1 MKKAL
6 LFLVIISLIALWPFF
21 RKGYFQ
27 SHDGDWMVIRF
38 SAFHQT
44 LRSGQF
50 PVRFVDRLNNNYG
63 YPVLNFL
70 YPLPF
75 YMAEIP
81 KLFGLGFVDSIKA
94 VFVISS
100 ILSVLFMFL
109 ALYQKY
115 DIYSSLTGS
124 IVYLFLPYR
133 FVDLYVRGSLGESV
147 AFIFPPLSLISIFK
161 ISKGQKIFLPILAVS
176 VASLITAHNV
186 IALLFVP
193 LIIITAL
200 IFNKKNF
207 KQVLAMI
214 LLGVI
219 IASFFWLPALFD
231 LQYVKLSEIK
241 VSSISDHLVSIQKL
255 IIPVWGYGP
264 NPNGT
269 NPLPTQLGIV
279 SIAIYIST
287 LTFQIFSKK
296 KNHFVVFL
304 CILYAAV
311 AILMTDISKPFWRDL
326 PGVDIIQFPWRML
339 SVEIFIS
346 AILCAYLINLSKN
359 KRIVSSLVIIAS
371 ISASIYYTKPQEF
384 VNRPEGFY
392 STNESTTTV
401 QDEYLPL
408 WVKFKK
414 EGRPEN
420 KIQLLGTGEI
430 ISQKIK
436 PAKYDFII
444 DSQENLQAQV
454 NTIYFPGWH
463 VSVDSKTV
471 KVDYDNDYGL
481 INFSLPKGIHKV
493 IINYSKTPVH
503 LASELIS
510 LSALII
516 TGIYSI
522 TLWRKR
528 DF

>member
-1 MKKAL
+1 
-6 LFLVIISLIALWPFF
+6 
-21 RKGYFQ
+21 
-27 SHDGDWMVIRF
+27 MVIRF

-81 KLFGLGFVDSIKA
+81 KLLGLGFVDSIKA
-94 VFVISS
+94 VFVLSS
-100 ILSVLFMFL
+100 VLSVLFMFL

-147 AFIFPPLSLISIFK
+147 AFIFPPLSLLSIFQ

-186 IALLFVP
+186 IALLFFP
-193 LIIITAL
+193 LIIIIAL

-231 LQYVKLSEIK
+231 LHYVKLSQMK
-241 VSSISDHLVSIQKL
+241 VSNVLDHLVNIQRL
-255 IIPVWGYGP
+255 IIPIWGYGP

-279 SIAIYIST
+279 SIAIVASALT
-287 LTFQIFSKK
+287 LQFFSKK
-296 KNHFVVFL
+296 RNNFAVFL
-304 CILYAAV
+304 CILYTAV
-311 AILMTDISKPFWRDL
+311 AILMTDISKPFWRNL

-339 SVEIFIS
+339 SIEVFIS

-359 KRIVSSLVIIAS
+359 KLVISSLVIIAS
-371 ISASIYYTKPQEF
+371 VSSAIYYTLPQTF
-384 VNRPEGFY
+384 VNRPDSFY

-414 EGRPEN
+414 EGRPDN
-420 KIQLLGTGEI
+420 KIQLIGKGEV
-430 ISQKIK
+430 ISHKIQ
-436 PAKYDFII
+436 PAKYKFTIE
-444 DSQENLQAQV
+444 SQENLRVQI

-463 VSVDSKTV
+463 VYVDNTAA

-493 IINYSKTPVH
+493 IIYYSKTPVH

-510 LSALII
+510 LSALMI

-522 TLWRKR
+522 ILWRKR

>member
-6 LFLVIISLIALWPFF
+6 LLIVIVSLVALWPFF

-27 SHDGDWMVIRF
+27 SHDGEWMVIRF

-75 YMAEIP
+75 YMAEVP
-81 KLFGLGFVDSIKA
+81 KLLGLGFVDSIKA

-115 DIYSSLTGS
+115 DIYSSLAGS

-147 AFIFPPLSLISIFK
+147 AFIFPPLSLLSIFQ
-161 ISKGQKIFLPILAVS
+161 ISKGNKIFLPILAVS
-176 VASLITAHNV
+176 VAFLITAHNV
-186 IALLFVP
+186 IALLFFP
-193 LIIITAL
+193 LIIILTF
-200 IFNKKNF
+200 IFNKKNL
-207 KQVLAMI
+207 KQVLSMI
-214 LLGVI
+214 LLGVTL
-219 IASFFWLPALFD
+219 ASFFWLPALFD
-231 LQYVKLSEIK
+231 LHYVKLSQIK
-241 VSSISDHLVSIQKL
+241 VSSILDHLVSIQKL
-255 IIPVWGYGP
+255 ILPIWGYGP
-264 NPNGT
+264 NPNGAD
-269 NPLPTQLGIV
+269 PLPTQLGIV
-279 SIAIYIST
+279 SFAIYISA
-287 LTFQIFSKK
+287 LTYQIFSKK
-296 KNHFVVFL
+296 KNNFVIFL
-304 CILYAAV
+304 CALYTAV
-311 AILMTDISKPFWRDL
+311 AVLMTDISKPFWMNL
-326 PGVDIIQFPWRML
+326 PAIDIIQFPWRML
-339 SVEIFIS
+339 SIEVFIS
-346 AILCAYLINLSKN
+346 AILCAYLVNLSKN
-359 KRIVSSLVIIAS
+359 KLFISSLVLIAS
-371 ISASIYYTKPQEF
+371 VSSSIYYTLPQTF
-384 VNRPEGFY
+384 VNRPDGFY

-414 EGRPEN
+414 EGRPDN
-420 KIQLLGTGEI
+420 KIQLIGKGEI
-430 ISQKIK
+430 ISSNIQ
-436 PAKYDFII
+436 PAKYNFTIN
-444 DSQENLQAQV
+444 SQEDLQVLV

-463 VSVDSKTV
+463 VSADNKTIKINYDS
-471 KVDYDNDYGL
+471 NYGL

-503 LASELIS
+503 LVSELIS